1 MACMSYALLYYAVA
15 SGTYYDLLAVDKSA
29 NADQIK
35 EAYRK
40 MLYNASASFYKIAQ
54 AYEVLGDSASRARY
68 DRELAK
74 SLVASEAAAAR
85 SADETRWEGI
95 QTTHLYKYCT

>member
-15 SGTYYDLLAVDKSA
+15 AGTYYDLLAVDKSA

-40 MLYNASASFYKIAQ
+40 MLYNASASFYTIAQ

-74 SLVASEAAAAR
+74 SLASEAAAAR

-95 QTTHLYKYCT
+95 RTTDLYKYCT